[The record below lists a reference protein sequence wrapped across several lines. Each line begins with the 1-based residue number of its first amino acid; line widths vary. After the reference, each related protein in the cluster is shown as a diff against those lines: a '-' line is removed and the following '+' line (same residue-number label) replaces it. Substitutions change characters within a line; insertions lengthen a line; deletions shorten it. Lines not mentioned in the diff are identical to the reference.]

1 MFITTKKVNGIID
14 EATAT
19 VSTTLTAGEGILIED
34 NTIAINDAVVAKDSD
49 IVTLSAGDGI
59 DIADSVV
66 KIDSTVAKKTDIVTL
81 SAGEG
86 ILIADNTVAIDDSVV
101 AKDSE
106 TAKLA
111 SNNTFTG
118 TNTFNNVVRC
128 MSSFSVDTS
137 TSSVLS
143 AFESAGVAVV
153 NTFGKLNV
161 RGGLEVIDGD
171 TLFQDDVTINHAYDI
186 QRDTGSTTVKVFE
199 KLYYLNDHTVSPDW
213 VDVGSTISTTV
224 PYFNAGYTSETTFG
238 NVQMCVMRYGS
249 EFLVRLRG
257 HVKKTDGSEFPS
269 DAAPS
274 VIVLPTAMSSDYRH
288 EFSCAA
294 KEARKR
300 AHVIVTARDVH
311 FQGAQSDEGI
321 TGFHLSGVEFFTN

>member
-1 MFITTKKVNGIID
+1 MHSQSKKVSGLD
-14 EATAT
+14 ETEDVA
-19 VSTTLTAGEGILIED
+19 LNAGEGILIDD
-34 NTIAINDAVVAKDSD
+34 NTVKIDDSIVAKDSD
-49 IVTLSAGDGI
+49 IVTLSGGDGI

-86 ILIADNTVAIDDSVV
+86 ILIADNTVTIDDSVV

-143 AFESAGVAVV
+143 AYESAGGVRVV
-153 NTFGKLNV
+153 NTFGKLDV

-171 TLFQDDVTINHAYDI
+171 VLFQDDVTINSSYDI
-186 QRDTGSTTVKVFE
+186 ERDSVKVFE
-199 KLYYLNDHTVSPDW
+199 KLYYLNDHTISPVW
-213 VDVGSTISTTV
+213 VNVGSTVSTTV
-224 PYFNAGYTSETTFG
+224 PYFNAGYTSDTTYG

-257 HVKKTDGSEFPS
+257 HVKKTDGSAFPS
-269 DAAPS
+269 DSAPS
-274 VIVLPTAMSSDYRH
+274 VIVLPTAM
-288 EFSCAA
+288 A
-294 KEARKR
+294 
-300 AHVIVTARDVH
+300 I
-311 FQGAQSDEGI
+311 GI
-321 TGFHLSGVEFFTN
+321 

>member
-1 MFITTKKVNGIID
+1 MHSQSKKVSGLD
-14 EATAT
+14 ETEDVA
-19 VSTTLTAGEGILIED
+19 LNAGEGILID
-34 NTIAINDAVVAKDSD
+34 GNTVKIDDSIVAKDSD
-49 IVTLSAGDGI
+49 IVTLSGGDGI

-143 AFESAGVAVV
+143 AYGSAGVAVV
-153 NTFGKLNV
+153 NTFGKLDV
-161 RGGLEVIDGD
+161 RGGLEVHDGD
-171 TLFQDDVTINHAYDI
+171 VLFQEDVTINHAYDI

-199 KLYYLNDHTVSPDW
+199 KLYLLNDHTISPVW
-213 VDVGSTISTTV
+213 VDVISAISTSV
-224 PYFNAGYTSETTFG
+224 PYFETGYTSDTTYG

-257 HVKKTDGSEFPS
+257 HVKKTSTTDPSFPT
-269 DAAPS
+269 AIEPS
-274 VIVLPTAMSSDYRH
+274 VIVLPTVMASAYRH
-288 EFSCAA
+288 EFTCGAR
-294 KEARKR
+294 EARMR
-300 AHVIVTARDVH
+300 AHVIVTGEERALQRCEQRHGHHRV
-311 FQGAQSDEGI
+311 SS
-321 TGFHLSGVEFFTN
+321 LWC